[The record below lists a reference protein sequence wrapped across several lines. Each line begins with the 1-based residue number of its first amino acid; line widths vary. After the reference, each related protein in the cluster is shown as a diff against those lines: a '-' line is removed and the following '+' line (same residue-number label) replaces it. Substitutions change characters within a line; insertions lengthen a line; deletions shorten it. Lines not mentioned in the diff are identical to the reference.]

1 MKHDQDARLADLLRE
16 DTPPA
21 HDPLFRL
28 SVLERREQKR
38 FRNRSF
44 LLLAAAL
51 AFAAVSWIVID
62 AGDRVF
68 ETVAVMLF
76 GAVLA
81 VGYFLDAPA
90 LMQLLRRF
98 RI

>member
-1 MKHDQDARLADLLRE
+1 MTQDQDARLANLLRE
-16 DTPPA
+16 DAPPA

-51 AFAAVSWIVID
+51 AFAAISWIVIN
-62 AGDRVF
+62 AGGQVF
-68 ETVAVMLF
+68 ETAGVMLF
-76 GAVLA
+76 GAILA
-81 VGYFLDAPA
+81 VGHFLYAPA